1 MTAAFAASLG
11 MVEPYGAIFE
21 PPEPNSPAAEAK
33 IMDGDVVTAINGVAL
48 MNSKDFATRISEM
61 APGSLVNLTTYRN
74 GQLMEARLTLGAS
87 KCPANNVAR
96 AAA

>member
-21 PPEPNSPAAEAK
+21 QPEPNSPAAEAK
-33 IMDGDVVTAINGVAL
+33 IMEGDVVAAVNGVAL
-48 MNSKDFATRISEM
+48 MNSSDFAPRISEM

-74 GQLMEARLTLGAS
+74 GQLMQTRLTLGAA
-87 KCPANNVAR
+87 KCPANNTAR
-96 AAA
+96 APA